1 VSASDIVRV
10 IDKYVRVP
18 VWKSSPFDRAQFHGI
33 CFAFASFTRE
43 EVLVTHN
50 NKQTFL
56 TREKKNKTSR
66 AFAGHDDNNNNNN
79 KEDSHLPGS
88 FARTSLAIF
97 SISGQ

>member
-50 NKQTFL
+50 NKQTFF

-66 AFAGHDDNNNNNN
+66 AFAGRDDNNNN
-79 KEDSHLPGS
+79 KEDSRLPGS

>member
-18 VWKSSPFDRAQFHGI
+18 VWKSPPFDRAQFHGI

-56 TREKKNKTSR
+56 TREKKNKTSC
-66 AFAGHDDNNNNNN
+66 AFAGRDNN

>member
-18 VWKSSPFDRAQFHGI
+18 VWKSPPFDRAQFHGI

-50 NKQTFL
+50 NKQTFF

-66 AFAGHDDNNNNNN
+66 AFAGRDNNNNNN